1 MPQAEPVW
9 LAEARKDIGQR
20 ETLGPNDSPWI
31 RAMLDK
37 LGARWLLGQPWCGG
51 AVAKW
56 AQDAGLSI
64 PKNWYRARAWASW
77 GQHMTYPAHGCIVVF
92 ARKGGGHVG
101 ILTGETTNGDLLV
114 LGGNQG
120 DAVNIR
126 AFLGLVSLH
135 TAGRPAVNYRGNSSL
150 PKASQPRPRA
160 KRDRQAASRCRTR
173 RLAAGRGADMAPDG
187 RGPAPGRASTSPGSR
202 FPIRAHHTDRG
213 RQ

>member
-31 RAMLDK
+31 RSMLDK

-101 ILTGETTNGDLLV
+101 IVTGETTNGDLLV

-126 AFLGLVSLH
+126 AF
-135 TAGRPAVNYRGNSSL
+135 
-150 PKASQPRPRA
+150 PRA
-160 KRDRQAASRCRTR
+160 RVIAYRW
-173 RLAAGRGADMAPDG
+173 P
-187 RGPAPGRASTSPGSR
+187 PGRELPRQFELAKGS
-202 FPIRAHHTDRG
+202 ADQTTG
-213 RQ
+213 EA